1 MEDSFPEADR
11 GERMLFYSKHM
22 KGHVMKEYK
31 CDLIDIG
38 LVCSASL
45 FFTMTPM
52 SRFTLCSLIEL
63 NTW

>member
-38 LVCSASL
+38 LISQ
-45 FFTMTPM
+45 PG
-52 SRFTLCSLIEL
+52 
-63 NTW
+63 